1 MKAIL
6 NIFKFVFIDNLKS
19 IWAITYMLFFALSS
33 FGLIYFTGSFTRSV
47 VSLMNIIVLIVPL
60 VSTMMTTMYY
70 YNKTDFLHL
79 ILSQPVKRS
88 QAFLGI
94 YLGIAV
100 THSLA
105 VLVGLCLGIV
115 FTMDQTESI
124 SVLLNLILCGIVL
137 SMVFSSIAF
146 FLSVATSDKL
156 KGIGMALIV
165 WLLMAVVYD
174 GMMLLYFVIFA
185 DYPIEEHAIVLSM
198 MNPIDM
204 GRIFIMLKLDVAA
217 LMGYSGAVFSKF
229 FGSALGM
236 MISAGAMISWVVLPL
251 VFMVWKGNRRDF

>member
-1 MKAIL
+1 MKATL

-33 FGLIYFTGSFTRSV
+33 FGLIYFTGSFSRSV
-47 VSLMNIIVLIVPL
+47 VSLMNIVILIVPL

-79 ILSQPVKRS
+79 LLSQPVKRS
-88 QAFLGI
+88 HAFLGI

-105 VLVGLCLGIV
+105 VLVGLLLGIV
-115 FTMDQTESI
+115 FNLDQSESI
-124 SVLLNLILCGIVL
+124 SVLISLIICGVAL
-137 SMVFSSIAF
+137 SLVFSSIAF
-146 FLSVATSDKL
+146 FLSVAISDKL
-156 KGIGMALIV
+156 RGIGLALII

-174 GMMLLYFVIFA
+174 GLMLLYFVVFA
-185 DYPIEEHAIVLSM
+185 EYPIEEHAIVLSM
-198 MNPIDM
+198 LNPIDM

-229 FGSALGM
+229 FGSTTGM
-236 MISAGAMISWVVLPL
+236 LVSAATMISWIVLPL
-251 VFMVWKGNRRDF
+251 LAMIWKGNRRDF